1 MGVDLS
7 SIFALWLIVKVQV
20 CLIVMIILSS
30 GIKITCMYHMCA
42 YHEQGKEEEKTAEPA
57 NPDGVRVLALTFAPI
72 AHDIPITSAFKLV
85 SEVEVW
91 EMRQMPPLLHATRGI
106 NKHYVRT

>member
-1 MGVDLS
+1 
-7 SIFALWLIVKVQV
+7 
-20 CLIVMIILSS
+20 
-30 GIKITCMYHMCA
+30 MYHTCA

-57 NPDGVRVLALTFAPI
+57 NPDAVRVLALTLAPI
-72 AHDIPITSAFKLV
+72 AHDTPITSASLFKLV

-91 EMRQMPPLLHATRGI
+91 EMRQMPSLLHATRDI